1 MTDTTSEF
9 DYTHNL
15 SKFKVYQNNISMLQK
30 VLISKQFESGVVHI
44 AHSMGM
50 TKKGHKWK

>member
-1 MTDTTSEF
+1 MTGTTSEF
-9 DYTHNL
+9 DYTHTL

-44 AHSMGM
+44 AHSMSV